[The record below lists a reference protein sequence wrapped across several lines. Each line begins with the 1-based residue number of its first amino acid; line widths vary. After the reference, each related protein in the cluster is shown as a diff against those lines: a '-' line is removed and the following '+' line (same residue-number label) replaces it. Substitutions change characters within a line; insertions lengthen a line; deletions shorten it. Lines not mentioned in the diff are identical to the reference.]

1 MYPSQDVT
9 SSIGNLIALPLQGQ
23 ALKNGNSAFVDE
35 NWNAYPDQ
43 WDILF
48 NKTEKL
54 GIEDIEQCI
63 AKWQGELAEARGTL
77 ANIDKN
83 ARPKPWKKKCEFFKT
98 DVVGKLHI
106 VLSNGVYID
115 ALNLMPRIQNQIRSL
130 AAFDN
135 NVKRQGFLLM
145 FLIREIQDIQSEY
158 LLREICER
166 SRNWRQKN
174 YCHIPMA
181 F

>member
-1 MYPSQDVT
+1 MRTIIDVK
-9 SSIGNLIALPLQGQ
+9 PLE
-23 ALKNGNSAFVDE
+23 DC
-35 NWNAYPDQ
+35 
-43 WDILF
+43 
-48 NKTEKL
+48 KL
-54 GIEDIEQCI
+54 
-63 AKWQGELAEARGTL
+63 LLT
-77 ANIDKN
+77 
-83 ARPKPWKKKCEFFKT
+83 
-98 DVVGKLHI
+98 
-106 VLSNGVYID
+106 
-115 ALNLMPRIQNQIRSL
+115 
-130 AAFDN
+130 FDN